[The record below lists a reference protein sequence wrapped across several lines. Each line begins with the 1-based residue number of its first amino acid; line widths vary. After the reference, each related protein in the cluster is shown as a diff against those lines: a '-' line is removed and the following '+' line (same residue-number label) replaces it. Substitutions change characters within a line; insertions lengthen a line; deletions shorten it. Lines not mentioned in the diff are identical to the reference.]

1 MTSEE
6 EKKDKNQRI
15 NRIIDGLRLLD
26 DNLMTLVFDGN
37 LEATQLVLNII
48 LERDDLHVKKVEIQ
62 KLEKNPLVEGYDVK
76 LDIFAVDNDGNN
88 YDIEIQRADEGA
100 DRTRARYN
108 SAVLDQRML
117 KHGEKF
123 KGIKASYVIFITEKD
138 VLGKGRALSHIDR
151 MILEDNEKWG
161 DGNHIIYANAAYPD
175 TTTEIGKLMHDFRC
189 RNAEDMYFKPLR
201 DGVYHFK
208 ETEGGRARMSKD
220 IENYGNERAEEGKII
235 GAVSTYREFHLS
247 DQEIVTKLQ
256 EKFHLTRQEAEK
268 YLEPAMSS

>member
-1 MTSEE
+1 MASEE
-6 EKKDKNQRI
+6 ETKDNSKQINQL
-15 NRIIDGLRLLD
+15 IDGLRLLD

-37 LEATQLVLNII
+37 IEATQLVLNII
-48 LERDDLHVKKVEIQ
+48 LERNDLVVKRVEVQ
-62 KLEKNPLVEGYDVK
+62 KLEKNPLIEGYDVK
-76 LDIFAVDNDGNN
+76 LDVFAEDSDGNN

-123 KGIKASYVIFITEKD
+123 KGIKASYVIFITEND

-151 MILEDNEKWG
+151 TILEDNEIWG

-175 TTTEIGKLMHDFRC
+175 TTSEIGKLMHDFRC

-201 DGVYHFK
+201 DGVYRFK
-208 ETEGGRARMSKD
+208 ETEGGRTKVSKD
-220 IENYGNERAEEGKII
+220 IENYGNDRAIE
-235 GAVSTYREFHLS
+235 GAVLAYRDIGLS
-247 DQEIVTKLQ
+247 DAEIIKKLQ
-256 EKFHLTRQEAEK
+256 IKFDLKEKEAEK
-268 YLEPAMSS
+268 YVTPVMA